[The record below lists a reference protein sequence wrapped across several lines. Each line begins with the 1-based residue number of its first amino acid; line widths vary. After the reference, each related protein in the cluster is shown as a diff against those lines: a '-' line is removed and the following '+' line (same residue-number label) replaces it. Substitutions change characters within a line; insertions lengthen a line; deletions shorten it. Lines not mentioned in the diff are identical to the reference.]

1 MKEIINKFKDEKD
14 VMELEYNLICDFI
27 KLRNKLGL
35 TQKQMADEAHV
46 VREMIAVIEN
56 RKKHPQINTL
66 IKILKPFGY
75 TLSITKINKGGKIYE
90 K

>member
-56 RKKHPQINTL
+56 QTKNHL
-66 IKILKPFGY
+66 IQFILQKIE
-75 TLSITKINKGGKIYE
+75 NKLM
-90 K
+90 